1 MSKKYVS
8 SLLLLSLLTGCYW
21 DEYHEESVTIQKP
34 TTTVTP
40 EAEQVEEAETSSKA
54 YEKATEIVEQLQLQ
68 DTMDKPLV
76 EGAIKGLFFQGD
88 DSKYTDACVYL
99 SNIAGNS
106 NTVAVFQ
113 TNNSNDVKASL
124 QTYLESAEA
133 NAQEYFGEEV
143 NKIKNAL
150 LDSNDKYVVLVIAD
164 DMEQAKNIVEKILK

>member
-1 MSKKYVS
+1 
-8 SLLLLSLLTGCYW
+8 
-21 DEYHEESVTIQKP
+21 
-34 TTTVTP
+34 
-40 EAEQVEEAETSSKA
+40 
-54 YEKATEIVEQLQLQ
+54 
-68 DTMDKPLV
+68 MDKPLV

>member
-8 SLLLLSLLTGCYW
+8 SILLLSLLTGCYW

-40 EAEQVEEAETSSKA
+40 EASSKA

>member
-8 SLLLLSLLTGCYW
+8 SILLLSLLTGCYW

-40 EAEQVEEAETSSKA
+40 
-54 YEKATEIVEQLQLQ
+54 EIVEQLQLQ